1 MLLPLFGALL
11 IGLALGLLGSGGSI
25 LTVPIL
31 VYLVGQ
37 PEKLAIAGS
46 LAIVGGIA
54 LAGALPWTLKRQ
66 VDLRSL
72 LWFGLPGMAG
82 TWAGAW
88 ASQWFSGAAQLAL
101 FAIVMLLAAVM
112 MFRSSAP
119 RPLEARPP
127 RGRLAIVGDGLAVGA
142 ITGLVGVGGGFL
154 IVPALVLL
162 GRLSMQ
168 KAIGTSLW
176 IIAMKSFTGFLGY
189 LPVLEKQ
196 GLQLDWPLIGLF
208 IAIGAAGTLL
218 GMQLAS
224 RLPQQ
229 TLKRAFAVFLVLM
242 GAYIILRTAPQLF

>member
-1 MLLPLFGALL
+1 MLLALFGALL

-54 LAGALPWTLKRQ
+54 LAGALPWTLKRE

-101 FAIVMLLAAVM
+101 FAMVMLLAAAM
-112 MFRSSAP
+112 MFRSPVSTSAG
-119 RPLEARPP
+119 ARPP
-127 RGRLAIVGDGLAVGA
+127 RGRFAIVGDGLAVGA

-176 IIAMKSFTGFLGY
+176 IIAMKSFTGFAGY
-189 LPVLEKQ
+189 LPMLEKQ

-208 IAIGAAGTLL
+208 IAIGAGGTLV

-229 TLKRAFAVFLVLM
+229 TLKRAFALFLLLM
-242 GAYIILRTAPQLF
+242 GVYIIARTAPQLI

>member
-1 MLLPLFGALL
+1 MLLALLGALL

-101 FAIVMLLAAVM
+101 FAIVMLLAAGM
-112 MFRSSAP
+112 MFRSPAP
-119 RPLEARPP
+119 TPADARPP
-127 RGRLAIVGDGLAVGA
+127 RARLAIVGDGLAVGA

-168 KAIGTSLW
+168 RAIGTSLW
-176 IIAMKSFTGFLGY
+176 IIAMKSFTGFFGY

-196 GLQLDWPLIGLF
+196 GLQLDWQLIGVF
-208 IAIGAAGTLL
+208 IAIGASGTLL

-242 GAYIILRTAPQLF
+242 GVYIILRTAPQLF